1 MNDDKLGD
9 IYSAE
14 IVIVGWMSTSLVLL
28 TASLLFYHMT
38 RVASL
43 EIHPVIAGAFATGL
57 MGTALMVAIWAL
69 IEYKRRIDRLKKANP
84 IVEDEKKMGN
94 IVVALVSIVGF
105 VELGIALSIL
115 IGTIRTMKTYKS
127 SFFS

>member
-1 MNDDKLGD
+1 MDRDKLAD

-38 RVASL
+38 RVESL

-57 MGTALMVAIWAL
+57 MAAALMVSIWAL
-69 IEYKRRIDRLKKANP
+69 IEYKRRIDRLKQAEPTVK
-84 IVEDEKKMGN
+84 EEKRMGN

-105 VELGIALSIL
+105 IELGISLSIF
-115 IGTIRTMKTYKS
+115 IGTVKIMKTYKTP
-127 SFFS
+127 FFS